1 MSETTTIER
10 SPYPITRQQITEDL
24 RTLGVEPGMILLVH
38 SSLSA
43 LGWVPGGPVAVV
55 QALMDALTP
64 TGTLV
69 MPAHTGDYSD
79 PSEWQHPPVP
89 EDWWP
94 IIREHTPAFDPAVS
108 PTRGVGRIA
117 ENFRTWPDVQRSYHP
132 QMSFAA
138 WGRHAKEITHDHS
151 LNFGLGEGSPL
162 ARVYDLDGWV
172 LLLGV
177 GFANNTSFHLSEYR
191 VPDPPLAKVGGPIL
205 ENGQRVWKV
214 MDEIDYDDE
223 PFTELGT
230 DFETTGGVILGKV
243 GLAECRLF
251 RQRPAVDHAVTWLT
265 ENRHCKK

>member
-1 MSETTTIER
+1 MSEASTIER
-10 SPYPITRQQITEDL
+10 SPHPITRQQLASDL
-24 RTLGVEPGMILLVH
+24 SALGVEPGMTLLVH

-108 PTRGVGRIA
+108 PTRGIGKIA
-117 ENFRTWPDVQRSYHP
+117 ENFRTWPDVRRSYHP
-132 QMSFAA
+132 HVSFAA
-138 WGRHAKEITHDHS
+138 WGRDARQITANHS
-151 LNFGLGEGSPL
+151 LDFSLGEGSPL

-177 GFANNTSFHLSEYR
+177 GFASNTSFHLAEYR
-191 VPDPPLAKVGGPIL
+191 APNPPLTTVGGPVS
-205 ENGQRVWKV
+205 EYGARVWKV
-214 MDEIDYDDE
+214 MDDVKLDEE
-223 PFTELGT
+223 PFAEIGAVYEEIGEVT
-230 DFETTGGVILGKV
+230 VGKV

-251 RQRPAVDHAVTWLT
+251 RQRRAVDFVVNWLT
-265 ENRHCKK
+265 AKRVT